1 MKIHSIGS
9 QTNHYVIWFGVY
21 HNSEAVLRLEE
32 FGLSF
37 VVIVERNMRE
47 LNRYRYCQGESSSL
61 QQQSLLSHLQSNGSC
76 KHNLQIT
83 TPQPVQVLFLTI
95 QPQCLQLPM

>member
-21 HNSEAVLRLEE
+21 HISEAVLRLEE

-47 LNRYRYCQGESSSL
+47 LNRYRYVKENRRHCNNSPYY
-61 QQQSLLSHLQSNGSC
+61 HTY
-76 KHNLQIT
+76 NLT
-83 TPQPVQVLFLTI
+83 ALANTI
-95 QPQCLQLPM
+95 YR

>member
-1 MKIHSIGS
+1 MKILSIGS

-21 HNSEAVLRLEE
+21 HNSETVLRLEE
-32 FGLSF
+32 MWLKFCR
-37 VVIVERNMRE
+37 VVERNMCE

>member
-1 MKIHSIGS
+1 MYSDWK
-9 QTNHYVIWFGVY
+9 
-21 HNSEAVLRLEE
+21 R

-37 VVIVERNMRE
+37 VVIEERNMRE
-47 LNRYRYCQGESSSL
+47 LNHYRYCQGESSSL
-61 QQQSLLSHLQSNGSC
+61 QQQSLLSQLQSNGSC